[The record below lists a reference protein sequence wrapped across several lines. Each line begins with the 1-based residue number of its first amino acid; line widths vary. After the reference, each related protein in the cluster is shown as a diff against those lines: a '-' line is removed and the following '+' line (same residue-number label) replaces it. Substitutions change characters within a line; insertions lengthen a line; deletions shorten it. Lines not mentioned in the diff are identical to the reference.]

1 MKLIDTHCHL
11 DLYPPNFANQV
22 IKNAQREGIKKLLTV
37 GISLESSQKAI
48 EFAKE
53 NKNVFASVGIHP
65 ENGKMDTK
73 VKNWRKKL
81 ETLVRNDK
89 VVAVGETGLDS
100 KVILDVGFP
109 LQRQIFISQLKIAR
123 DLKLPVII
131 HCREMYDETF
141 EILKEFP
148 QVKGVFHSLTGGPR
162 EAEEILN
169 LDFLI
174 SLNGILTFRSAQ
186 NLVEAAKF
194 IPLNKII
201 LETDSPF
208 LSPQEVRGEKNE
220 PKNIKYV
227 AQKLAEIKNISFKEV
242 CQETTADAEK
252 LFNLK

>member
-11 DLYPPNFANQV
+11 DLYLPNFANQV
-22 IKNAQREGIKKLLTV
+22 IKNAQKEGVKKLLTV

-48 EFAKE
+48 KFAKE

-65 ENGKMDTK
+65 ESGKMDTK

-81 ETLVRNDK
+81 ETLARSYK
-89 VVAVGETGLDS
+89 VVAIGETGLDS
-100 KVILDVGFP
+100 KVLLDVGFP
-109 LQRQIFISQLKIAR
+109 LQRQIFVAQLKIAR

-131 HCREMYDETF
+131 HCREMYEETF

-148 QVKGVFHSLTGGPR
+148 QVRGVFHSLTGGPN
-162 EAEEILN
+162 EAEEILD
-169 LDFLI
+169 LGFLI
-174 SLNGILTFRSAQ
+174 SLNGILTFRNAQ
-186 NLVEAAKF
+186 NLAETARF

-208 LSPQEVRGEKNE
+208 LSPQEFRGGENE
-220 PKNIKYV
+220 PKNVKYV
-227 AQKLAEIKNISFKEV
+227 AQKLAQIKNISLEEV
-242 CQETTADAEK
+242 CQKTTANAEK